1 MVTIERLVYVYQD
14 LDKIHKIIII
24 TKITIRTTEQIQ
36 IENNVVILDNIEIIS
51 ILLVIIS
58 VNNIEVDG

>member
-1 MVTIERLVYVYQD
+1 MVIIERLVYVYQD

-24 TKITIRTTEQIQ
+24 NKITIQTTEQVQ
-36 IENNVVILDNIEIIS
+36 IENNVVILDYVEIIS

>member
-1 MVTIERLVYVYQD
+1 MVIIERLVYVYQD

>member
-1 MVTIERLVYVYQD
+1 MVIIERLVYVYQD
-14 LDKIHKIIII
+14 LDKIHKIMIIS
-24 TKITIRTTEQIQ
+24 KIKIQTTEQIQ

>member
-24 TKITIRTTEQIQ
+24 NKIKIQTTEQVQ
-36 IENNVVILDNIEIIS
+36 IENNVVILDYVEIIS

>member
-14 LDKIHKIIII
+14 LDKIHKIMIIS
-24 TKITIRTTEQIQ
+24 KIKIQTTEQIQ